1 MNHAAAVEL
10 RLLEGRADEMAELQG
25 VVEAA
30 PTYAQLVTGSPP
42 GLADAQSMYSNLPEG
57 KSYEDKF
64 VFGVYSDGVM
74 VGCIDLIRGFPDS
87 ITALVGL
94 LLIAESVQGRG
105 IGNRSYHLVENYIR
119 AWGTCTK
126 VRIGVV
132 GTNKAVLRFWNK
144 LGFMPTGEVKPYR
157 YGSVVSKVFVLV
169 KSLNDT
175 AA

>member
-1 MNHAAAVEL
+1 
-10 RLLEGRADEMAELQG
+10 
-25 VVEAA
+25 
-30 PTYAQLVTGSPP
+30 
-42 GLADAQSMYSNLPEG
+42 MYSILPEG

-64 VFGVYSDGVM
+64 VLGVYGDGVM

-87 ITALVGL
+87 ITAFVGL
-94 LLIAESVQGRG
+94 LLIAEPFQGRG
-105 IGNRSYHLVENYIR
+105 IGVRAYHLVENYIR

-132 GTNKAVLRFWNK
+132 GTNEAVLPFWKK

-157 YGSVVSKVFVLV
+157 YGSVMSKVVILV
-169 KSLNDT
+169 KSLDDT